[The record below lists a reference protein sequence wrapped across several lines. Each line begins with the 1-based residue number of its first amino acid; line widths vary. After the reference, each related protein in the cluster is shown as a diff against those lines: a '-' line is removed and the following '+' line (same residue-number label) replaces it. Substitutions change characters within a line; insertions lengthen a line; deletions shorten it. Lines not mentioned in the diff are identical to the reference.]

1 VDFFIFLIG
10 KEGLIEQ
17 DNFLRLTQG
26 EFMTK
31 NLKIAAAILQRFRRL
46 T

>member
-1 VDFFIFLIG
+1 VNFFIFLIG
-10 KEGLIEQ
+10 KEALIEQ

-31 NLKIAAAILQRFRRL
+31 KLNIAAILQRFRRL
-46 T
+46 A

>member
-10 KEGLIEQ
+10 KEALIEQ

-31 NLKIAAAILQRFRRL
+31 KLNIAVAILQRFRRL
-46 T
+46 A